1 MSPPHSAFFI
11 PTPFPLMLKLL
22 LSAFIGSGIGGTIRF
37 FVSHFFASR
46 TSLPSLASS
55 AEEVSFFALFPW
67 HTFLVNI
74 AGCFIIGLVY
84 ACVDHNIFS
93 ISPEMKTFLTVGIC
107 GGLTTFSTFSHE
119 SLLLFQS
126 GHPFTA
132 LGYISLS
139 LLLGVGAALLGHVI
153 IK

>member
-1 MSPPHSAFFI
+1 
-11 PTPFPLMLKLL
+11 MLKLL

-46 TSLPSLASS
+46 SLASS
-55 AEEVSFFALFPW
+55 AEEVSFFALYPW

-107 GGLTTFSTFSHE
+107 GGLTTVSTF
-119 SLLLFQS
+119 
-126 GHPFTA
+126 
-132 LGYISLS
+132 
-139 LLLGVGAALLGHVI
+139 
-153 IK
+153 

>member
-1 MSPPHSAFFI
+1 
-11 PTPFPLMLKLL
+11 MLKLL
-22 LSAFIGSGIGGTIRF
+22 LSAFIGSGIGGAIRF
-37 FVSHFFASR
+37 LVSHLFTSR
-46 TSLPSLASS
+46 FSLSSLASS
-55 AEEVSFFALFPW
+55 AEGASFFSLFPW

-74 AGCFIIGLVY
+74 VGCFIIGLVY

-119 SLLLFQS
+119 SLILFQS
-126 GHPFTA
+126 GHTFTA
-132 LGYISLS
+132 LGYIILS
-139 LLLGVGAALLGHVI
+139 LILGIGAAILGHVI